1 MMLQTMCRHAWM
13 TGGMRWCSGWQEE
26 SCFAIGAGTD
36 VANLFISIKRTQ
48 LLLATEEWL
57 LAGLACSWGESM
69 SSGGVGGGSL
79 GAGLLYHKFVSFA
92 LEETRLRTTLTPHPS
107 QEKFKSIKPNDDNTV
122 FNALSFSAP
131 KIRLLRSLTIEKKN
145 SYQVLDFAAFSE
157 PEYDLPIFC
166 ANVFTT
172 HAQSIVVLDLNPLYD
187 TTVHKDYKDKYYR
200 SIMPLVHKYNELLPW
215 GGKITSESLKFF
227 SPIVIWTI
235 FESTEHN
242 HHVLHSAFVDY
253 YKVWLELMDQAIK
266 ENNKATIARNQEE
279 QHKYLTWRAEKDP
292 GYPLLKKLIGES
304 RAEDLVMEFLF
315 EGVNTLGTKSF
326 LDYFPEYARDDGSVN
341 KKRSMIGKS
350 FETRPWDAN
359 GEFIGDAEAQ

>member
-1 MMLQTMCRHAWM
+1 
-13 TGGMRWCSGWQEE
+13 
-26 SCFAIGAGTD
+26 
-36 VANLFISIKRTQ
+36 
-48 LLLATEEWL
+48 
-57 LAGLACSWGESM
+57 M

-200 SIMPLVHKYNELLPW
+200 SIMPLVHKYNEVHGSFLAPPNLLPH
-215 GGKITSESLKFF
+215 KLLFSSISLFRGYAA
-227 SPIVIWTI
+227 SSLGWQ
-235 FESTEHN
+235 
-242 HHVLHSAFVDY
+242 DY
-253 YKVWLELMDQAIK
+253 E
-266 ENNKATIARNQEE
+266 
-279 QHKYLTWRAEKDP
+279 
-292 GYPLLKKLIGES
+292 
-304 RAEDLVMEFLF
+304 
-315 EGVNTLGTKSF
+315 
-326 LDYFPEYARDDGSVN
+326 
-341 KKRSMIGKS
+341 
-350 FETRPWDAN
+350 
-359 GEFIGDAEAQ
+359 

>member
-1 MMLQTMCRHAWM
+1 
-13 TGGMRWCSGWQEE
+13 
-26 SCFAIGAGTD
+26 
-36 VANLFISIKRTQ
+36 
-48 LLLATEEWL
+48 
-57 LAGLACSWGESM
+57 M

-79 GAGLLYHKFVSFA
+79 GAGLPYHKFVSFA

-122 FNALSFSAP
+122 FNALSSSAP